1 MYAHLNTTEKL
12 TVRACNYKRFRFV
25 YQIVNKQTGAVL
37 HTHYSNRKFIAATLG
52 GDHFSSLDRVN
63 AFKDKMFDKWVH
75 ACLIETYFCYLEDT
89 SAFEPENMSLGPK
102 LAYSLTNKYIDN
114 VKQG

>member
-37 HTHYSNRKFIAATLG
+37 HTHYSNRKFVAANLA
-52 GDHFSSLDRVN
+52 GDLFASLERVEAN
-63 AFKDKMFDKWVH
+63 KAEVFASWDKD
-75 ACLIETYFCYLEDT
+75 TPGSYYCYLEDM